1 MFDYSLKIFKEQLI
15 EKIGSNHRELFLPIK
30 EEKYAK
36 PGNCF
41 LNVQQKVKNDGGSI
55 IYGWSVLNGDFLM
68 EAERH
73 AIWKSPNDEL
83 VDITPSTQNLDFTFF
98 IPQEL
103 NYIGQFIDNVRINKT
118 KNEVVDHW
126 IIISSLRS
134 KIFNTA
140 SRKGDYIEIPKHM
153 QTLYYRYENLNN
165 CYYSFLIYGGGTA
178 TNCFCNSSKPY
189 NRCHSLTIRKD
200 CERDGKRIDY
210 LQKKYAPK

>member
-1 MFDYSLKIFKEQLI
+1 MFDDSLKIYTEQLI
-15 EKIGSNHRELFLPIK
+15 EKIGSNHQELIVSVK
-30 EEKYAK
+30 VEEYAK

-41 LNVQQKVKNDGGSI
+41 LNVQQKVKNDGGTI
-55 IYGWSVLNGDFLM
+55 VYGWSVLNGDFLM

-73 AIWKSPNDEL
+73 AVWKSPNDEL

-103 NYIGQFIDNVRINKT
+103 NYTGQFTDNVRINKT

-140 SRKGDYIEIPKHM
+140 FRKDDYIEIPKYM
-153 QTLYYRYENLNN
+153 ETLYYRYENLNN
-165 CYYSFLIYGGGTA
+165 YYYSFLVYGGSMSQ
-178 TNCFCNSSKPY
+178 NCFCNSKKPY
-189 NRCHSLTIRKD
+189 SRCHSMTIQKD
-200 CERDGKRIDY
+200 CERDSKRIDY
-210 LQKKYAPK
+210 LQKKYVTK

>member
-1 MFDYSLKIFKEQLI
+1 MFDDSLKIFKEQLI

-165 CYYSFLIYGGGTA
+165 CYYSFLIYGGGRQQIVFVIVA
-178 TNCFCNSSKPY
+178 N
-189 NRCHSLTIRKD
+189 LIIDAIRSPFEKIVK
-200 CERDGKRIDY
+200 EMGRE
-210 LQKKYAPK
+210 